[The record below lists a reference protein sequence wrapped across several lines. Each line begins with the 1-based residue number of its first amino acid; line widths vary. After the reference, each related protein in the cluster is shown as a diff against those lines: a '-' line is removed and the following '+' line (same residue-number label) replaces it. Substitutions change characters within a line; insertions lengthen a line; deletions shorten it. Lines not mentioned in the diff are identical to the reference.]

1 MIPIK
6 LEKLSSKALELFADA
21 KKAFAGASSLHN
33 RGRAMAVPTSFV
45 DEDKKLSIVFVGSIA
60 QVSPRSYLYSR
71 GKSWKWDKALPQKD
85 VTIWTGM
92 E

>member
-45 DEDKKLSIVFVGSIA
+45 DEDKKLSIVFVG
-60 QVSPRSYLYSR
+60 QYSA
-71 GKSWKWDKALPQKD
+71 GKSSILSILTGQKLE
-85 VTIWTGM
+85 VGGTRRYHRKM
-92 E
+92 